1 MIWLNFTSSSA
12 LLLSVRK
19 RILMNKKEIKAL
31 ISLLDDPD
39 EMVFKQISVKFLSLG
54 EEVIPVLEDAWEA
67 SFDTL
72 IQNRIENIIHQI
84 QFDLIKEA
92 LRLWAQPDDQI
103 LFDGALL
110 IARYQYP
117 DLDETK
123 IRRQLE
129 QIKKDV
135 WLELHDDLTALEKVK
150 VINHILFEVHNF
162 SGNTS
167 NYHAPQNSY
176 INNVLESKKGN
187 PLLLSIIYTVV
198 AQMLDI
204 PIYGVN
210 LPEHFI
216 LCYVD
221 VEHMGVPSAEGNEGS
236 NVLFYINPFSKGAVF
251 GQKEVDAFLMQLKL
265 PPLVKYYE
273 PCSNLEI
280 IKRLLRNL
288 IASYEKLGYPD
299 KSEELKQLLSSLGDG
314 K

>member
-1 MIWLNFTSSSA
+1 
-12 LLLSVRK
+12 
-19 RILMNKKEIKAL
+19 MNKKEVFAL

-39 EMVFKQISVKFLSLG
+39 EMVFKEVSMKFLSLG
-54 EEVIPVLEDAWEA
+54 EEVIPVLEDAWEH

-84 QFDLIKEA
+84 QFDLIKDA
-92 LRLWAQPDDQI
+92 LKDWSQPDQQN
-103 LFDGALL
+103 LLEGALL

-117 DLDETK
+117 DIDTAK
-123 IRRQLE
+123 IKKQID
-129 QIKKDV
+129 QIKQDV
-135 WLELHDDLTALEKVK
+135 WLELNENLTALEKVK
-150 VINHILFEVHNF
+150 IINHILFDVHNF
-162 SGNTS
+162 SGNTT

-187 PLLLSIIYTVV
+187 PLLLSIIYTII
-198 AQMLDI
+198 AQNLDI

-221 VEHMGVPSAEGNEGS
+221 IEHMGVPSTEGNEGS
-236 NVLFYINPFSKGAVF
+236 NVFFYINPFSKGAVF
-251 GQKEVDAFLMQLKL
+251 GQKEIDAFLKQLKL
-265 PPLVKYYE
+265 EPLAIFYE

-288 IASYEKLGYPD
+288 ISSYEKLGYPD
-299 KSEELKQLLSSLGDG
+299 KSEELKSLLNSLG
-314 K
+314 